1 MQMVLMKTQSL
12 QSPRLVEFSCRQY
25 FRLSRPHAR
34 DMTLPVA
41 AYKESFARSKLGD
54 LTWKLG
60 LMVLMEMT
68 TKLYLPLFIEL
79 FENTAQ
85 YLVTETPHFFRNK
98 SETGMKASIDSLKVF
113 SDNGR
118 RKKLLLCSRG
128 FSVDNGFAL
137 NIRRKQQLKQNFP
150 CANCVLNR
158 NIFVLPYSLV
168 QISLTSNKLS
178 TVSSDFLRGCSFL
191 HC

>member
-1 MQMVLMKTQSL
+1 MPETW
-12 QSPRLVEFSCRQY
+12 
-25 FRLSRPHAR
+25 
-34 DMTLPVA
+34 LPVA
-41 AYKESFARSKLGD
+41 VYEESFARSELGD

-60 LMVLMEMT
+60 LMVLTEMT

-79 FENTAQ
+79 SEVTAQ
-85 YLVTETPHFFRNK
+85 YLVTETPHYFRNK

-118 RKKLLLCSRG
+118 RKKLLLRSRG

-137 NIRRKQQLKQNFP
+137 NIRRKNNNNNWNKTSP
-150 CANCVLNR
+150 VLIVFWTG
-158 NIFVLPYSLV
+158 IFCPTLL
-168 QISLTSNKLS
+168 QISLTSNNLS

-191 HC
+191 HLRRSPVYLPLHIPGASLCLL

>member
-1 MQMVLMKTQSL
+1 MQMVLMKTKSL
-12 QSPRLVEFSCRQY
+12 QSLRLVEFSCREY

-41 AYKESFARSKLGD
+41 AYEESFARSKLGD

-68 TKLYLPLFIEL
+68 TKLYPPLFIEL
-79 FENTAQ
+79 SDNTAQ

-98 SETGMKASIDSLKVF
+98 SETGMKASTDSLKVF
-113 SDNGR
+113 SDNVR

-128 FSVDNGFAL
+128 FSVDSGFAL
-137 NIRRKQQLKQNFP
+137 NIRRKQLKQNFP

-158 NIFVLPYSLV
+158 NIFVLPCSLV
-168 QISLTSNKLS
+168 QISMTSNKLS